1 MDLSF
6 TPKPVQDVQP
16 LNLRIKIPSS
26 FKALRCAALSD
37 NSEGAVLRAQI
48 DGVLPK
54 VGMKRRKS
62 VVNGLDELVKLDTPD
77 LHQEKR
83 AK

>member
-6 TPKPVQDVQP
+6 TPEPVQEVQP

-26 FKALRCAALSD
+26 FKALQRAALSE
-37 NSEGAVLRAQI
+37 NLEGAVLRARI
-48 DGVLPK
+48 DGVPQK
-54 VGMKRRKS
+54 MGMKRRKS

>member
-6 TPKPVQDVQP
+6 APEPVQAVQP

-26 FKALRCAALSD
+26 FKALQRAALDD

-54 VGMKRRKS
+54 MGMKRRKS
-62 VVNGLDELVKLDTPD
+62 LVNCLDKLVELETPD
-77 LHQEKR
+77 LQQQKR